1 MVSQELRSSSLP
13 PALVCLGYN
22 IIVLFS
28 SKVST
33 DLVRSTRP
41 VQPNT
46 ELSSQQEKKGKK
58 KKKISLP
65 VRLTE
70 DRMTTSLHADHKIKA
85 ERKRSVDNL
94 NLLSPR
100 LGFVF
105 YLSFVFP
112 FWIAELRSAI
122 P

>member
-1 MVSQELRSSSLP
+1 MVSQVLRLPFLP

-22 IIVLFS
+22 IILFS
-28 SKVST
+28 SSVST

-46 ELSSQQEKKGKK
+46 ELSGQQEKKGKK

-105 YLSFVFP
+105 LFT
-112 FWIAELRSAI
+112 
-122 P
+122 